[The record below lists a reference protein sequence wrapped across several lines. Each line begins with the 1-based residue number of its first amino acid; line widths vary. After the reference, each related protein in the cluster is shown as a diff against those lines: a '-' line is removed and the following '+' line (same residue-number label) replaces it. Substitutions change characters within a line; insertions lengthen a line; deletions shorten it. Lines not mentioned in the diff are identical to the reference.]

1 MPLIS
6 IPSKQK
12 MGAVELGY
20 KGALAILVHTRKVF
34 QHTVVKGKEREIA

>member
-1 MPLIS
+1 M
-6 IPSKQK
+6 QK

-34 QHTVVKGKEREIA
+34 QHAFVKRKEREVA